1 MLKNYVKLIVAIL
14 FVSNVMTQNIPSY
27 VPKDGLVGYWP
38 FNGNANDES
47 GNGNHGT
54 VNGAT
59 LTTDRNGISNNAYNF
74 DGVDDFIS
82 TKLINSS
89 IDITISIWVKVK
101 TDRFSYPLGLG
112 FNKISGHGYGLG
124 YSSING
130 ECQLIKKSFFVFD
143 GKNTCQN
150 RIETEPINELNKWEN
165 LTFIIKSNSIKIF
178 KNNIYQKELNIF
190 EYKGIN
196 LLTFGVRSDNVF
208 YFGGQLDDIAIYNRA
223 LSDQEVKQL
232 YEGCTKETA
241 TSSSFNSVVYTTNTS
256 VNLSANPTG
265 GTFNGEA
272 VANNSF
278 NPSKAKL
285 GKNQVKY
292 NFKNSTGCA
301 DSTNFT
307 MILVD
312 TLGNKC
318 TETIYD
324 TIKVK
329 ESTYDTLKIKVK
341 LTTGIKAGQLTSM
354 NVYPNP
360 ASDVLIIEAND
371 IQALSG
377 YKYKIVDLQ
386 GKEVYNA
393 LATAAKTEIS
403 LNSIGAKGMYIL
415 HIVDEKGVSIENK
428 KIVLE

>member
-1 MLKNYVKLIVAIL
+1 MVKNYLKLL
-14 FVSNVMTQNIPSY
+14 FALVFATNVMAQNIPSY

-47 GNGNHGT
+47 GNGSHGT
-54 VNGAT
+54 ISGAT
-59 LTTDRNGISNNAYNF
+59 LTLDRNGKTNSAYSF
-74 DGVDDFIS
+74 DGIKNFIS
-82 TKLINSS
+82 ITPSKNLSLGNQF
-89 IDITISIWVKVK
+89 TISIWFKRNLSSDNDRIFSFEKAGSPDGYQFRFAIDVNTIDNNKLYFIGASNNVNNSTGWTNNTGYTLK
-101 TDRFSYPLGLG
+101 T
-112 FNKISGHGYGLG
+112 
-124 YSSING
+124 
-130 ECQLIKKSFFVFD
+130 
-143 GKNTCQN
+143 KNT
-150 RIETEPINELNKWEN
+150 ID
-165 LTFIIKSNSIKIF
+165 NSIW
-178 KNNIYQKELNIF
+178 NNVILTRNNSLFMLFLNGSLQNSSQTSQIIDF
-190 EYKGIN
+190 NGK
-196 LLTFGVRSDNVF
+196 
-208 YFGGQLDDIAIYNRA
+208 LDDIAIYNRA

-241 TSSSFNSVVYTTNTS
+241 TSSSFNSVVYTTNTP

-272 VANNSF
+272 VSNNSF

-318 TETIYD
+318 
-324 TIKVK
+324 
-329 ESTYDTLKIKVK
+329 STYDTILKINFK

-360 ASDVLIIEAND
+360 TSDVLIIEAND
-371 IQALSG
+371 IQALGG

-393 LATAAKTEIS
+393 LATSTRTEIS
-403 LNSIGAKGMYIL
+403 LKTIGSKGMYIL

>member
-1 MLKNYVKLIVAIL
+1 MVKNYFKLIVALI
-14 FVSNVMTQNIPSY
+14 FATNVMAQNIPSY
-27 VPKDGLVGYWP
+27 VPKDGLVGWWP

-59 LTTDRNGISNNAYNF
+59 LTADRSGVANSAYSF
-74 DGVDDFIS
+74 DGVNDVIS

-89 IDITISIWVKVK
+89 NDISISIWVKVK
-101 TDRFSYPLGLG
+101 TDKFSYPLGLG
-112 FNKISGHGYGLG
+112 HNKISGHGYGLG
-124 YSSING
+124 YSSNSNN
-130 ECQLIKKSFFVFD
+130 CNLMQKTYFVFD
-143 GKNTCQN
+143 GKNACQN
-150 RIETEPINELNKWEN
+150 RIETEPIKEINQWEN
-165 LTFIIKSNSIKIF
+165 IIFIIKNNSIKIF
-178 KNNIYQKELNIF
+178 KNNIFQRELNTF

-196 LLTFGVRSDNVF
+196 LLTFGVRSDNF
-208 YFGGQLDDIAIYNRA
+208 WYFGGQIDDIAIYNRA

-241 TSSSFNSVVYTTNTS
+241 TSSSFNSYVFTNNTP

-265 GTFNGEA
+265 GSFNGEA
-272 VANNSF
+272 VANNAF
-278 NPSKAKL
+278 EPSKAKL
-285 GKNQVKY
+285 GKNQVTY

-318 TETIYD
+318 
-324 TIKVK
+324 
-329 ESTYDTLKIKVK
+329 STYDTILKINFK

-360 ASDVLIIEAND
+360 ASELLIIEAND
-371 IQALSG
+371 IQALDG

-393 LATAAKTEIS
+393 LATSAKTEIS
-403 LNSIGAKGMYIL
+403 LKSIGAKGMYIL

>member
-1 MLKNYVKLIVAIL
+1 MRKNYFYLVLAIVCSI
-14 FVSNVMTQNIPSY
+14 NVMAQNIPSY
-27 VPKDGLVGYWP
+27 VPKDGLVGFWP

-59 LTTDRNGISNNAYNF
+59 LTADRNGVENSAYSFDGVKNDIRVTSNKTLNLNFDCTFSAWIKLTEKNTGEKTIISKFRNYDDAYAIRITNMNPGIQFADAPTKWTLNNSSKSIDIDKWVNIIITKKYTDSLIKIFIDGILTNQIKNSQSIATSNADLMFGNF
-74 DGVDDFIS
+74 DGNNW
-82 TKLINSS
+82 NSG
-89 IDITISIWVKVK
+89 IFFK
-101 TDRFSYPLGLG
+101 GLM
-112 FNKISGHGYGLG
+112 
-124 YSSING
+124 
-130 ECQLIKKSFFVFD
+130 
-143 GKNTCQN
+143 
-150 RIETEPINELNKWEN
+150 
-165 LTFIIKSNSIKIF
+165 
-178 KNNIYQKELNIF
+178 
-190 EYKGIN
+190 
-196 LLTFGVRSDNVF
+196 
-208 YFGGQLDDIAIYNRA
+208 DDIAIYNRA
-223 LSDQEVKQL
+223 LSEQEIAKL
-232 YEGCTKETA
+232 YAGCTKETA
-241 TSSSFNSVVYTTNTS
+241 TSSNFNTLMYTTNAP
-256 VNLSANPTG
+256 VNLIASPTG
-265 GTFNGEA
+265 GTFSGNG
-272 VANNSF
+272 VTNNAF

-292 NFKNSTGCA
+292 NFKNTTGCA

-318 TETIYD
+318 
-324 TIKVK
+324 
-329 ESTYDTLKIKVK
+329 STYDTLKIKVK
-341 LTTGIKAGQLTSM
+341 LTTGIKAGQQTSM

-360 ASDVLIIEAND
+360 TSDKLIIETND

-393 LATAAKTEIS
+393 LATSAKTEIS
-403 LNSIGAKGMYIL
+403 LKSIGAKGMYIL

>member
-1 MLKNYVKLIVAIL
+1 MLKNYVKLIIAL
-14 FVSNVMTQNIPSY
+14 FFVSNVMAQNVPSY
-27 VPKDGLVGYWP
+27 VPTNGLVGWWP

-59 LTTDRNGISNNAYNF
+59 LAADRNGNANSAYSFISRKTINVAHNPDLNIDKNYCISVWYNINKDNYPANDILIKGPNDYSGNAFYLRQHSNSFQTPTLVFRIGATNPYSELFTKNPKINQWHNVTINTINSTSFMYLNNILVDSVKVPNIENLKNNISNLYIGGGYYSF
-74 DGVDDFIS
+74 DGVI
-82 TKLINSS
+82 
-89 IDITISIWVKVK
+89 
-101 TDRFSYPLGLG
+101 
-112 FNKISGHGYGLG
+112 
-124 YSSING
+124 
-130 ECQLIKKSFFVFD
+130 
-143 GKNTCQN
+143 
-150 RIETEPINELNKWEN
+150 
-165 LTFIIKSNSIKIF
+165 
-178 KNNIYQKELNIF
+178 
-190 EYKGIN
+190 
-196 LLTFGVRSDNVF
+196 
-208 YFGGQLDDIAIYNRA
+208 DDIAIYNRA
-223 LSDQEVKQL
+223 LTDQEVKQL

-241 TSSSFNSVVYTTNTS
+241 TSSSFNSVVYTTNNP
-256 VNLSANPTG
+256 VNLNANPAG
-265 GTFNGEA
+265 GTFSGEA
-272 VANNSF
+272 ITNNAF
-278 NPSKAKL
+278 EPTKAKL

-318 TETIYD
+318 
-324 TIKVK
+324 
-329 ESTYDTLKIKVK
+329 STYDTLKIKVQ

-360 ASDVLIIEAND
+360 ASELLIIQAND

-393 LATAAKTEIS
+393 LATTAKTEIS
-403 LNSIGAKGMYIL
+403 LKTIGAKGMYIL

>member
-14 FVSNVMTQNIPSY
+14 FASNVMAQNIPSY
-27 VPKDGLVGYWP
+27 VPKDGLVGWWP
-38 FNGNANDES
+38 FNGNTNDES

-59 LTTDRNGISNNAYNF
+59 LTSDRNGIVNSAYSF

-196 LLTFGVRSDNVF
+196 LLTFGVRSDNSW
-208 YFGGQLDDIAIYNRA
+208 YFGGQIDDIAIYNRA
-223 LSDQEVKQL
+223 LAEQEIKQL
-232 YEGCTKETA
+232 YEGCPKEIA
-241 TSSSFNSVVYTTNTS
+241 TSTNFNAPIYTTS
-256 VNLSANPTG
+256 PKIILSAQPTG
-265 GTFNGEA
+265 GTFSGIG
-272 VANNSF
+272 VVNNVF
-278 NPSKAKL
+278 NPSETKL
-285 GKNQVKY
+285 GKNTIKY
-292 NFKNSTGCA
+292 IFKNTKGCT
-301 DSTNFT
+301 DSTNFYT
-307 MILVD
+307 IVSD
-312 TLGNKC
+312 TINNKC
-318 TETIYD
+318 T
-324 TIKVK
+324 
-329 ESTYDTLKIKVK
+329 SYDTLKIKVK
-341 LTTGIKAGQLTSM
+341 LTTGIKTGQLSSM

-360 ASDVLIIEAND
+360 TSDILIIEAND

-393 LATAAKTEIS
+393 LATSTKTEIS
-403 LNSIGAKGMYIL
+403 LKSIGAKGMYIL

>member
-1 MLKNYVKLIVAIL
+1 MVKNYFKLIVALI
-14 FVSNVMTQNIPSY
+14 FATNVMAQNIPSY
-27 VPKDGLVGYWP
+27 VPTNGLVGWWP

-59 LTTDRNGISNNAYNF
+59 LTADRSGVANSAFSFKNSYIIIPNNNKYN
-74 DGVDDFIS
+74 
-82 TKLINSS
+82 INNY
-89 IDITISIWVKVK
+89 TISIWIKSKNINPQVTVV
-101 TDRFSYPLGLG
+101 RNNYLNASNEHFS
-112 FNKISGHGYGLG
+112 ISMNY
-124 YSSING
+124 SINENIAFTTKYNNPNCSPG
-130 ECQLIKKSFFVFD
+130 YWETISKTQNVIDDKYHNIIGTVNGNTINLYIDGLLVQTKKTNYSLSSNCWGGDIQIGRNWSKDPSFFD
-143 GKNTCQN
+143 GN
-150 RIETEPINELNKWEN
+150 
-165 LTFIIKSNSIKIF
+165 
-178 KNNIYQKELNIF
+178 
-190 EYKGIN
+190 
-196 LLTFGVRSDNVF
+196 
-208 YFGGQLDDIAIYNRA
+208 LDDIAIYNRA
-223 LSDQEVKQL
+223 LTDQEVKQL

-241 TSSSFNSVVYTTNTS
+241 TSSSFNSYVFTNNTPI
-256 VNLSANPTG
+256 NLSANPTG
-265 GTFNGEA
+265 GTFNGVA
-272 VANNSF
+272 VANNTF

-292 NFKNSTGCA
+292 NFKNSTGCT

-318 TETIYD
+318 
-324 TIKVK
+324 
-329 ESTYDTLKIKVK
+329 STYDTLKIKVK

-360 ASDVLIIEAND
+360 ASELLIIEAND

-403 LNSIGAKGMYIL
+403 LKSIGAKGMYIL

>member
-1 MLKNYVKLIVAIL
+1 MIVSHDPQW
-14 FVSNVMTQNIPSY
+14 F
-27 VPKDGLVGYWP
+27 
-38 FNGNANDES
+38 
-47 GNGNHGT
+47 
-54 VNGAT
+54 
-59 LTTDRNGISNNAYNF
+59 
-74 DGVDDFIS
+74 
-82 TKLINSS
+82 
-89 IDITISIWVKVK
+89 
-101 TDRFSYPLGLG
+101 
-112 FNKISGHGYGLG
+112 
-124 YSSING
+124 
-130 ECQLIKKSFFVFD
+130 
-143 GKNTCQN
+143 
-150 RIETEPINELNKWEN
+150 
-165 LTFIIKSNSIKIF
+165 
-178 KNNIYQKELNIF
+178 
-190 EYKGIN
+190 KGIIDEI
-196 LLTFGVRSDNVF
+196 T
-208 YFGGQLDDIAIYNRA
+208 IYNRA
-223 LSDQEVKQL
+223 LSEQEVKQL
-232 YEGCTKETA
+232 YAGCTKETA
-241 TSSSFNSVVYTTNTS
+241 TSSSFNSYVFTNNTP

-318 TETIYD
+318 
-324 TIKVK
+324 
-329 ESTYDTLKIKVK
+329 STYDTILKINFK

-360 ASDVLIIEAND
+360 ASELLIIEAND

-386 GKEVYNA
+386 EKEVYNA
-393 LATAAKTEIS
+393 LATTAKTEIS
-403 LNSIGAKGMYIL
+403 LKSIGAKGMYIL

>member
-1 MLKNYVKLIVAIL
+1 MVKNYFKIMFAIL
-14 FVSNVMTQNIPSY
+14 FASNVMAQNIPSY
-27 VPKDGLVGYWP
+27 VPKDGLVGWWP

-59 LTTDRNGISNNAYNF
+59 LTSDRNGKPNCAYDF
-74 DGVDDFIS
+74 DGVSNNIIVSNEKQFDFIKEFTISVWIKPNQTFNGQKFIITKFKNYDDSYSLGLENNKIDARLNPKKNGWQVFSGS
-82 TKLINSS
+82 TNIDKSLWINLNMILKNNLIN
-89 IDITISIWVKVK
+89 IYMNGKLE
-101 TDRFSYPLGLG
+101 FS
-112 FNKISGHGYGLG
+112 
-124 YSSING
+124 
-130 ECQLIKKSFFVFD
+130 KSFIDSLYDSQAPLVFGD
-143 GKNTCQN
+143 FYG
-150 RIETEPINELNKWEN
+150 
-165 LTFIIKSNSIKIF
+165 
-178 KNNIYQKELNIF
+178 NN
-190 EYKGIN
+190 
-196 LLTFGVRSDNVF
+196 F
-208 YFGGQLDDIAIYNRA
+208 YLDRLFNGSLDDIAIYNRA
-223 LSDQEVKQL
+223 LTDQEVKQL

-241 TSSSFNSVVYTTNTS
+241 TSSSFNSVIYTTNTP

-318 TETIYD
+318 
-324 TIKVK
+324 
-329 ESTYDTLKIKVK
+329 STYDTILKINFK

-360 ASDVLIIEAND
+360 ASELIIIEAND

-393 LATAAKTEIS
+393 LATSTKTEIS
-403 LNSIGAKGMYIL
+403 LKSIGAKGMYIL

>member
-1 MLKNYVKLIVAIL
+1 MVKNYFKLIVAIV
-14 FVSNVMTQNIPSY
+14 FATNVMAQNVPSY

-59 LTTDRNGISNNAYNF
+59 LTADRNGVANSAYSF
-74 DGVDDFIS
+74 DG
-82 TKLINSS
+82 NSQNILLNKNLNS
-89 IDITISIWVKVK
+89 IVSNSITISLWVKIPQNGGGMAIVQN
-101 TDRFSYPLGLG
+101 T
-112 FNKISGHGYGLG
+112 NKSPYNTLFAVSTSPNYHQYILYGDNCNDKAASNF
-124 YSSING
+124 YKN
-130 ECQLIKKSFFVFD
+130 
-143 GKNTCQN
+143 KNTSM
-150 RIETEPINELNKWEN
+150 INEWNLLVYTIDTKNSLKLYLNGQFMGEKN
-165 LTFIIKSNSIKIF
+165 DGNVFSNNCPQNTSLRF
-178 KNNIYQKELNIF
+178 GGDWVSHDPQWF
-190 EYKGIN
+190 KGII
-196 LLTFGVRSDNVF
+196 
-208 YFGGQLDDIAIYNRA
+208 DDITIYNRA
-223 LSDQEVKQL
+223 LSEQEIKQL

-265 GTFNGEA
+265 GSFNGEA
-272 VANNSF
+272 VTNNAF
-278 NPSKAKL
+278 EPSKAKL

-318 TETIYD
+318 
-324 TIKVK
+324 
-329 ESTYDTLKIKVK
+329 STYDTLKIKVQ

-360 ASDVLIIEAND
+360 TSDILIIEAND
-371 IQALSG
+371 IQALGG
-377 YKYKIVDLQ
+377 YRYKILDIQ

-393 LATAAKTEIS
+393 LATSAKTEIS
-403 LNSIGAKGMYIL
+403 LKTIGSKGMYIL